1 MEGRSLW
8 TTAVAVSGAAVLLAL
23 LVLVIKVR
31 AAAPEPDVDPAQL
44 SRAMSAGRIRQPSEP
59 PAVSAPPRIPPPS
72 DSPPSDSPPG
82 DSPPGD
88 ARPRALWTDAA
99 QVRARLEGRLRQ
111 VPGYGAPM
119 AGTPAPPQASSGAP
133 VAAPAATPQQ
143 QASTEVATE
152 YYDRGEY
159 DSARAAAVAALRL
172 GLEPQAADKMLRI
185 AASASCFMGE
195 PDQARL
201 HYDQLTPRSQRDIAR
216 RCRRMGIEF

>member
-59 PAVSAPPRIPPPS
+59 PAVSAPPRIPPPRI
-72 DSPPSDSPPG
+72 PPPG

-99 QVRARLEGRLRQ
+99 EVRARLEGRSRQ

-119 AGTPAPPQASSGAP
+119 AGTPLPPQASSGAP

-159 DSARAAAVAALRL
+159 DSARTAAVDALRL

-216 RCRRMGIEF
+216 RCRRMEIEF